1 MAAGLTV
8 PHVVL
13 TTLFQASEGGRDQAL
28 TLPISGPI
36 AALGVPVRQ
45 AGDVKGATNWRSGQ
59 AEGARSGM
67 V

>member
-13 TTLFQASEGGRDQAL
+13 TTLLQASEGGRDQAL
-28 TLPISGPI
+28 TLPISVPI
-36 AALGVPVRQ
+36 PALGVPVRQ
-45 AGDVKGATNWRSGQ
+45 AGDVEGATDRRSGQ
-59 AEGARSGM
+59 AKGARSGM